1 MHDAR
6 AQLEFAAAKLRRGE
20 LVAFP
25 TETVYG
31 LGAAAF
37 DEAAVARVFETK
49 SRPPTNPLIVHV
61 ASVDM
66 ARTACTEWPEHA
78 MKLAEA
84 FWPGPLS
91 IVVHRSERVPA
102 NVAAGGPT
110 VCLRMPAHPLAIA
123 LIEAFGEPIVGPS
136 ANRSGHVSPT
146 TAEHVRAEFPDVF
159 VLDGGPCRVGI
170 ESTVVDVTLSRPAIL
185 RPGTIGAARIEA
197 VLGVSMRN
205 AEAGEQIAR
214 SPGLLHRHYAP
225 RTPTL
230 LCEAWSEFDLPEA
243 RFVVLTQRA
252 HEVPQQAT
260 AIDMPGDAEG
270 YAAALYDALRR
281 ADALGVELIIV
292 ERPSGPGDSS
302 MWVAILDRLERA
314 SAQGEHS

>member
-1 MHDAR
+1 MHDTH
-6 AQLEFAAAKLRRGE
+6 AQLEVAVAKLRRGE

-37 DEAAVARVFETK
+37 DEAAVAKVFETK
-49 SRPPTNPLIVHV
+49 SRPSTNPLIVHV

-78 MKLAEA
+78 QILAEA

-91 IVVHRSERVPA
+91 IVVRRSERVPA
-102 NVAAGGPT
+102 SVAAGGPT
-110 VCLRMPAHPLAIA
+110 VCLRMPAHPLALA
-123 LIEAFGEPIVGPS
+123 LIEAFGEPIIGPS

-146 TAEHVRAEFPDVF
+146 TAEHVRTEFPDVF

-170 ESTVVDVTLSRPAIL
+170 ESTVVDVTSNRPAIL
-185 RPGTIGAARIEA
+185 RPGAIGAARIET
-197 VLGVSMRN
+197 VLGVSLRN
-205 AEAGEQIAR
+205 APGEESIAR

-230 LCEAWSEFDLPEA
+230 LCEAWSEFDVPDA
-243 RFVVLTQRA
+243 RVVVLTQRGA
-252 HEVPQQAT
+252 DVPKQFT
-260 AIDMPGDAEG
+260 AIHMPSDAEG
-270 YAAALYDALRR
+270 YAALLYDALRR
-281 ADALGVELIIV
+281 ADAMGTELIIV
-292 ERPSGPGDSS
+292 ERPSGPGDMSL
-302 MWVAILDRLERA
+302 WVAIGDRLERA
-314 SAQGEHS
+314 SAQDKHP